1 MRKSGNRNQPVADK
15 NFELQDMTSTRT
27 LRDFLFWKLLPVGN
41 LAEGPGIV
49 WLLSAQF
56 RHKFGRRIA
65 TMQLSGSSLYRRL
78 ASLRGRLLRLLGRD

>member
-1 MRKSGNRNQPVADK
+1 MRKSGKRNQPVADK
-15 NFELQDMTSTRT
+15 NFELEGMTSSRT
-27 LRDFLFWKLLPVGN
+27 LKDFLFWKLLPVGN

-65 TMQLSGSSLYRRL
+65 AMQLSDSPFYRRL
-78 ASLRGRLLRLLGRD
+78 VSILGRARRLFGKS